1 MPDDV
6 TESSPTILRN
16 PTPIYPKDGSRF
28 RSDFLIA
35 CCQDG
40 LWLNVSIGRCIY
52 LYVRLSSHFTGATNL
67 NSPLRDGWLVASG
80 HFAANLTFPPA
91 VIYLDI
97 WTTAAVFPHII
108 ACAHISTL
116 TFAHYCSVPAPIS
129 HPTIASWALT
139 AQKNQVHNSDPF
151 LNNRRFFEQ
160 PVNLHLELAFLVC
173 RGQERLNLGPGS
185 NLANLEETFEDAK
198 WRRKII
204 TGPTN
209 VIVYTSFEPRFLGTH
224 MKAHKS

>member
-16 PTPIYPKDGSRF
+16 PTPIYPKAGNRF

-40 LWLNVSIGRCIY
+40 LWLNVSIGRCRYLYAVVCRCCIY

-97 WTTAAVFPHII
+97 WPTAAVFPHII
-108 ACAHISTL
+108 ACAHISTYQHL
-116 TFAHYCSVPAPIS
+116 DMFRHISACAVTQLSPAG
-129 HPTIASWALT
+129 
-139 AQKNQVHNSDPF
+139 
-151 LNNRRFFEQ
+151 R
-160 PVNLHLELAFLVC
+160 
-173 RGQERLNLGPGS
+173 
-185 NLANLEETFEDAK
+185 
-198 WRRKII
+198 
-204 TGPTN
+204 
-209 VIVYTSFEPRFLGTH
+209 
-224 MKAHKS
+224 

>member
-16 PTPIYPKDGSRF
+16 PTPIYPVVAGNRF

-40 LWLNVSIGRCIY
+40 LWLNVSIGRCRYLYAVVCHCCIY

-97 WTTAAVFPHII
+97 CPTCVP
-108 ACAHISTL
+108 AHIGM
-116 TFAHYCSVPAPIS
+116 CR
-129 HPTIASWALT
+129 HPTGDL
-139 AQKNQVHNSDPF
+139 
-151 LNNRRFFEQ
+151 
-160 PVNLHLELAFLVC
+160 
-173 RGQERLNLGPGS
+173 
-185 NLANLEETFEDAK
+185 
-198 WRRKII
+198 
-204 TGPTN
+204 PT
-209 VIVYTSFEPRFLGTH
+209 ILGTAV
-224 MKAHKS
+224 KESGPKFRRG

>member
-16 PTPIYPKDGSRF
+16 PTPIYPKDGTQF

-52 LYVRLSSHFTGATNL
+52 LYAIVCLSSHFTGATNL

-97 WTTAAVFPHII
+97 WPTAAVFPHII

-139 AQKNQVHNSDPF
+139 AQKNQVHNSEPLVKSGVISESKTVFLCNLKNRRFF
-151 LNNRRFFEQ
+151 LNNR
-160 PVNLHLELAFLVC
+160 
-173 RGQERLNLGPGS
+173 
-185 NLANLEETFEDAK
+185 
-198 WRRKII
+198 
-204 TGPTN
+204 
-209 VIVYTSFEPRFLGTH
+209 
-224 MKAHKS
+224 

>member
-16 PTPIYPKDGSRF
+16 PTPIYPKDGNRF

-40 LWLNVSIGRCIY
+40 LWLNVSIGRCRYLYAIVCCCIY

-108 ACAHISTL
+108 ACAHISM
-116 TFAHYCSVPAPIS
+116 CSTYQHLDICPLLQCSRTYLHV
-129 HPTIASWALT
+129 
-139 AQKNQVHNSDPF
+139 Q
-151 LNNRRFFEQ
+151 Q
-160 PVNLHLELAFLVC
+160 PNY
-173 RGQERLNLGPGS
+173 RQLGVDCS
-185 NLANLEETFEDAK
+185 KES
-198 WRRKII
+198 
-204 TGPTN
+204 GP
-209 VIVYTSFEPRFLGTH
+209 
-224 MKAHKS
+224 